1 MIALMLRFLE
11 RDGGAAMT
19 NCTVIEEGE
28 YVVHCTAFECAPGVW
43 EPSVLFE
50 RKSDRAHTFVQAMR
64 HKIPQKFS
72 SRDDAIHTAV
82 VYAVERAQ
90 AGDVGL

>member
-1 MIALMLRFLE
+1 
-11 RDGGAAMT
+11 MT
-19 NCTVIEEGE
+19 NCTVIEEGA
-28 YVVHCTAFECAPGVW
+28 YIAYCTAFESAPGVW
-43 EPSVLFE
+43 EPSILFE

-64 HKIPQKFS
+64 HKIPQKFGTC
-72 SRDDAIHTAV
+72 DDAIHSAL

>member
-1 MIALMLRFLE
+1 
-11 RDGGAAMT
+11 MT

-28 YVVHCTAFECAPGVW
+28 YIAYCAAFEAVPDVW

-64 HKIPQKFS
+64 HKLPKKFS

>member
-1 MIALMLRFLE
+1 MLRFLE
-11 RDGGAAMT
+11 SDGGAALT
-19 NCTVIEEGE
+19 NCTVVARKANTSCIARRLS
-28 YVVHCTAFECAPGVW
+28 VPGVW
-43 EPSVLFE
+43 EPSVLYV
-50 RKSDRAHTFVQAMR
+50 RKSDRAHTLVQAMR